1 MSISDEKKMRQELE
15 LQQDGGAFLD
25 NARSI
30 LATAENV
37 FFSTGTLEE
46 TTILIAP
53 EGTIRLVSESDWSL
67 ESLRVHHGALM
78 AYRVSQ
84 RDGRVHVE
92 GRAGSRTCLFEA
104 EKPNGAALLL
114 LANNARNYDCEA
126 LPLARLG
133 AAGPSGSPPAERLAA
148 LYAGPAFPQLC
159 LAA

>member
-114 LANNARNYDCEA
+114 LANSRDYDLTVPGQRL
-126 LPLARLG
+126 LPSASSR
-133 AAGPSGSPPAERLAA
+133 AA
-148 LYAGPAFPQLC
+148 LYAGPRAPQLSI
-159 LAA
+159 AA